1 MEPIRIKKGLNIRLA
16 GVPEPTIAEAISFP
30 IVTVY
35 PVEYEGVKPRLKV
48 KSGDSVQRGT
58 ILFEDKKNES
68 FKVRSP
74 AGGNIREIVLGERR
88 VIERIVIDIAKD
100 EQVEEFPKYGIDQ
113 ILGLSRD
120 EVLSHLLSTGYL
132 AFIRQRPFSKIAD
145 PTAAPKSIFVNGM
158 ATAPFQADLG
168 TVIKGNEASFQAG
181 LNALT
186 RLTAGKVHLCLA
198 PGSPIQAANVEVHT
212 FAGPHPAGNTSV
224 HIHHIDPIQPK
235 DVVWTVKAVDLIQIG
250 KLFLE
255 GALPPS
261 RVIAVGGPGV
271 ADGARKYYR
280 VRIGGALKNLLDGKL
295 VAGETRIIGGDAL
308 AGTAAGLD
316 SFLRFR
322 DSAITVLQVDRER
335 HFLGWIMPGLN
346 FFSRSRTFLSRWLKP
361 NAEWAL
367 GTNTHGSPRTMVL
380 TGLYDQ
386 VMPMNILVDYLVRAV
401 LAHDTDEAVKLGLLE
416 VDPEDFALCAFV
428 CPSKMDVV
436 AIIRQG
442 LAEVEKEGI

>member
-1 MEPIRIKKGLNIRLA
+1 MA
-16 GVPEPTIAEAISFP
+16 DAT
-30 IVTVY
+30 VT
-35 PVEYEGVKPRLKV
+35 
-48 KSGDSVQRGT
+48 
-58 ILFEDKKNES
+58 
-68 FKVRSP
+68 
-74 AGGNIREIVLGERR
+74 
-88 VIERIVIDIAKD
+88 
-100 EQVEEFPKYGIDQ
+100 
-113 ILGLSRD
+113 
-120 EVLSHLLSTGYL
+120 
-132 AFIRQRPFSKIAD
+132 
-145 PTAAPKSIFVNGM
+145 PKSIFVNGM
-158 ATAPFQADLG
+158 ATAPFQADIG
-168 TVIKGNEASFQAG
+168 TVIKGNESAFQAG

-198 PGSPIQAANVEVHT
+198 EGSPIKAGGADVHF

-235 DVVWTVKAVDLIQIG
+235 DVVWAVKAVDLIQIG
-250 KLFLE
+250 RLFLE
-255 GALPPS
+255 GALPSS

-280 VRIGGALKNLLDGKL
+280 VRIGSSLKTLLDGKL

-308 AGTAAGLD
+308 AGAAVAAD
-316 SFLRFR
+316 SYLRFA
-322 DSAITVLQVDRER
+322 DSAITVLLEDRER
-335 HFLGWIMPGLN
+335 HYLGWIMPGLN

-367 GTNTHGSPRTMVL
+367 GTNTHGSPRAMVL

-386 VMPMNILVDYLVRAV
+386 VLPMNILVDYLVRAV